1 MPTIADLLK
10 RAQVLDPVSDTPRL
24 DVEVLLCHV
33 LDKPRNYLY
42 AWPEYVL
49 EQQALTQFKY
59 LFARRIAGEPI
70 AHLSG
75 QKEFWSLSLDVNAS
89 TLIPRPETELLVETA
104 LNLFNES
111 KIDNS
116 KFDSAIQVLD
126 LGTGTGAIAL
136 ALASERPNWN
146 VLAVDSSADAVKLA
160 ESNRTRLDFDNVQ
173 IDQSDWFENVNADRR
188 FDLIVSNPPYIAPD
202 DRHLSEGDVRFEPR
216 SALVANDAGFADI
229 ETIILNASEFLVRG
243 GWLLLEH
250 GSEQGEGVRELLKAH
265 LDDVTTWRDVAGL
278 ERVSGGRVPIGEV

>member
-33 LDKPRNYLY
+33 LDKPRSYLY
-42 AWPEYVL
+42 AWPEFLL
-49 EQQALTQFKY
+49 EQQTLIQFEG
-59 LFARRIAGEPI
+59 LFARRVTGEPI
-70 AHLSG
+70 AHLVG

-104 LNLFNES
+104 FNVFDKS
-111 KIDNS
+111 KV
-116 KFDSAIQVLD
+116 DSNIQVLD

-136 ALASERPNWN
+136 ALASERANWN
-146 VLAVDSSADAVKLA
+146 VLAVDSSTDAVKLA
-160 ESNRTRLDFDNVQ
+160 EGNRTRLGFDNVQ
-173 IDQSDWFENVNADRR
+173 VVQSDWFENINADRK
-188 FDLIVSNPPYIAPD
+188 FNLIVSNPPYIAPD

-216 SALVANDAGFADI
+216 SALVSGDAGFADI
-229 ETIILNASEFLVRG
+229 ETIILKANEFLLGG

-250 GSEQGEGVRELLKAH
+250 GSEQGEGVRELLKACFH
-265 LDDVTTWRDVAGL
+265 DVTTWRDIAGL
-278 ERVSGGRVPIGEV
+278 ERVSGGRTLARGE

>member
-10 RAQVLDPVSDTPRL
+10 RVQMLEPVSDTPRL
-24 DVEVLLCHV
+24 DVEVLLCYV
-33 LDKPRNYLY
+33 LDKPRSYLY

-49 EQQALTQFKY
+49 EQQALAQFKD

-104 LNLFNES
+104 LNLFD
-111 KIDNS
+111 KS
-116 KFDSAIQVLD
+116 KFDSGIQVLD

-136 ALASERPNWN
+136 ALASERSNWN

-250 GSEQGEGVRELLKAH
+250 GGEQGEGVRELLKAH

-278 ERVSGGRVPIGEV
+278 ERVSGGRVPIREE

>member
-10 RAQVLDPVSDTPRL
+10 RAQMLEPVSDTPRL
-24 DVEVLLCHV
+24 DVEVLLCYV
-33 LDKPRNYLY
+33 LDKPRSYLY

-49 EQQALTQFKY
+49 EQQALAQFKD

-104 LNLFNES
+104 LNLFD
-111 KIDNS
+111 KS
-116 KFDSAIQVLD
+116 KFDSGIQVLD

-136 ALASERPNWN
+136 ALASERSNWN
-146 VLAVDSSADAVKLA
+146 ILAVDSSADAVKLA

-250 GSEQGEGVRELLKAH
+250 GGEQGEGVRELLKAH

-278 ERVSGGRVPIGEV
+278 ERVSGGRVPIREE

>member
-10 RAQVLDPVSDTPRL
+10 RAQMLDPVSDTPRL
-24 DVEVLLCHV
+24 DVEVLLCYV
-33 LDKPRNYLY
+33 LDKPRSYLY

-49 EQQALTQFKY
+49 EQQAFAQFKD
-59 LFARRIAGEPI
+59 LFARRVAGEPI

-104 LNLFNES
+104 LNLFDKSNL
-111 KIDNS
+111 
-116 KFDSAIQVLD
+116 DSDAQVLD

-136 ALASERPNWN
+136 ALASERSNWN
-146 VLAVDSSADAVKLA
+146 ILAVDSSADAVKLA
-160 ESNRTRLDFDNVQ
+160 ESNRTRLGFDNVQ

-216 SALVANDAGFADI
+216 SALVAGDAGFADI
-229 ETIILNASEFLVRG
+229 ETIILKAGEFLVHG

-265 LDDVTTWRDVAGL
+265 LDEVTTWRDVAGL
-278 ERVSGGRVPIGEV
+278 ERVSGGRVPIREE

>member
-10 RAQVLDPVSDTPRL
+10 RAQMLEPVSDTPRL
-24 DVEVLLCHV
+24 DAEVLLCYV
-33 LDKPRNYLY
+33 LDKPRSYLY

-49 EQQALTQFKY
+49 EQQAFAQFKD
-59 LFARRIAGEPI
+59 LFARRVAGEPI

-104 LNLFNES
+104 LNLFDKSNL
-111 KIDNS
+111 
-116 KFDSAIQVLD
+116 DSDAQVLD

-229 ETIILNASEFLVRG
+229 ETIILNAGEFLVRG

>member
-33 LDKPRNYLY
+33 LDKPRSYLY
-42 AWPEYVL
+42 AWPEFLL
-49 EQQALTQFKY
+49 EQQALIQFEG
-59 LFARRIAGEPI
+59 LFARRVAGEPI
-70 AHLSG
+70 AHLMG
-75 QKEFWSLSLDVNAS
+75 KKEFWSLSLDVNAS

-104 LNLFNES
+104 LNVFDKS
-111 KIDNS
+111 KV
-116 KFDSAIQVLD
+116 DSGIQVLD

-146 VLAVDSSADAVKLA
+146 VLGVDSSTDAVKLA
-160 ESNRTRLDFDNVQ
+160 ESNRTRLGFDNVQ
-173 IDQSDWFENVNADRR
+173 VDQSDWFENINADRK
-188 FDLIVSNPPYIAPD
+188 FNLIVSNPPYIAPD

-216 SALVANDAGFADI
+216 SALVADDAGFADI
-229 ETIILNASEFLVRG
+229 ETIILKAGEFLLRG

-250 GSEQGEGVRELLKAH
+250 GSEQGEGVRELLKACF
-265 LDDVTTWRDVAGL
+265 DDVTTWRDIAGL

>member
-33 LDKPRNYLY
+33 LDKPRSYLY
-42 AWPEYVL
+42 AWPEFLL
-49 EQQALTQFKY
+49 EQQALIQFEG
-59 LFARRIAGEPI
+59 LFARRVVGEPI
-70 AHLSG
+70 AHLMG

-104 LNLFNES
+104 LNVFDKS
-111 KIDNS
+111 KV
-116 KFDSAIQVLD
+116 DSGIQVLD

-146 VLAVDSSADAVKLA
+146 VLGVDSSTDAVKLA
-160 ESNRTRLDFDNVQ
+160 ESNRTRLGFDNVQ
-173 IDQSDWFENVNADRR
+173 VDQSDWFENINADRK
-188 FDLIVSNPPYIAPD
+188 FNLIVSNPPYIAPD

-216 SALVANDAGFADI
+216 SALVSDDAGFADI
-229 ETIILNASEFLVRG
+229 ETIILKANEFLLRG

-250 GSEQGEGVRELLKAH
+250 GSEQGEGVRELLKACFH
-265 LDDVTTWRDVAGL
+265 DVTTWRDIAGL
-278 ERVSGGRVPIGEV
+278 ERVSGGRTLARGE

>member
-33 LDKPRNYLY
+33 LDKPRSYLY
-42 AWPEYVL
+42 AWPEFLL
-49 EQQALTQFKY
+49 EQQTLIQFEG
-59 LFARRIAGEPI
+59 LFARRVTGEPI
-70 AHLSG
+70 AHLVG

-104 LNLFNES
+104 FNVFDKS
-111 KIDNS
+111 KV
-116 KFDSAIQVLD
+116 DSNIQVLD

-136 ALASERPNWN
+136 ALASERANWN
-146 VLAVDSSADAVKLA
+146 VLAVDSSTDAVKLA
-160 ESNRTRLDFDNVQ
+160 EGNRTRLGFDNVQ
-173 IDQSDWFENVNADRR
+173 VVQSDWFENINADRK
-188 FDLIVSNPPYIAPD
+188 FNLIVSNPPYIAPD

-216 SALVANDAGFADI
+216 SALVSDDAGFADI
-229 ETIILNASEFLVRG
+229 ETIILKANEFLLRG

-250 GSEQGEGVRELLKAH
+250 GSEQGEGVRELLKACFH
-265 LDDVTTWRDVAGL
+265 DVTTWRDIAGL
-278 ERVSGGRVPIGEV
+278 ERVSGGRTLARGE

>member
-33 LDKPRNYLY
+33 LDKPRSYLY
-42 AWPEYVL
+42 AWPEFLL
-49 EQQALTQFKY
+49 EQQTLIQFEG
-59 LFARRIAGEPI
+59 LFARRVTGEPI
-70 AHLSG
+70 AHLVG

-104 LNLFNES
+104 FNVFDKS
-111 KIDNS
+111 KV
-116 KFDSAIQVLD
+116 DSGIQVLD

-136 ALASERPNWN
+136 ALASERANWN
-146 VLAVDSSADAVKLA
+146 VLAVDSSTDAVKLA
-160 ESNRTRLDFDNVQ
+160 EGNRTRLGFDNVQ
-173 IDQSDWFENVNADRR
+173 VVQSDWFENINADRK
-188 FDLIVSNPPYIAPD
+188 FNLIVSNPPYIAPD

-216 SALVANDAGFADI
+216 SALVSDDAGFADI
-229 ETIILNASEFLVRG
+229 ETIILKANEFLLRG

-250 GSEQGEGVRELLKAH
+250 GSEQGEGVRELLKACFH
-265 LDDVTTWRDVAGL
+265 DVTTWRDIAGL
-278 ERVSGGRVPIGEV
+278 ERVSGGRTLARGE